1 MSGAHDRAGGSGVMP
16 RVLLV
21 AATTGYQVRSF
32 TDAAARLGVDLR
44 FATDRCHVLDDP
56 WQDRAIPIRF
66 HDEDVAVRAI
76 TAASVDRPVDGV
88 LAVGDRAGGDRRRRG
103 TRAAAQGAF
112 AGRGPDLCEQT
123 VNPRE
128 ATRG

>member
-1 MSGAHDRAGGSGVMP
+1 MP

-32 TDAAARLGVDLR
+32 ADAAARLGVDLL

-66 HDEDVAVRAI
+66 HDEDAAVRAI
-76 TAASVDRPVDGV
+76 AAAAADRPVDGV
-88 LAVGDRAGGDRRRRG
+88 LAVGDQPAVI
-103 TRAAAQGAF
+103 AAWA
-112 AGRGPDLCEQT
+112 
-123 VNPRE
+123 
-128 ATRG
+128 ATRCGSGGIRRKRSGSLRTSC